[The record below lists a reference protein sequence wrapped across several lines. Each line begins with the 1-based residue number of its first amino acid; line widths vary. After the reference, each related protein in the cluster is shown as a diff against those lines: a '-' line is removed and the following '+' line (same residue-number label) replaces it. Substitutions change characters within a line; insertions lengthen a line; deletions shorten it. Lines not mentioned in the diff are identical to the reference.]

1 MLEMNKMK
9 LNSTGLSGLSL
20 DQEMAKTAQAR
31 KGIQTSQDGE
41 LEQILFVIIHSL
53 CLIQYES
60 HLLQNIRNICT
71 ITTCGVRMRH

>member
-20 DQEMAKTAQAR
+20 DQELAKTAQAR

-41 LEQILFVIIHSL
+41 
-53 CLIQYES
+53 
-60 HLLQNIRNICT
+60 
-71 ITTCGVRMRH
+71 